1 MSELHEKSED
11 ASRSVDR
18 QIARIAER
26 AIVMLEDQLEWF
38 RERGTPPTWTG

>member
-1 MSELHEKSED
+1 MSELHEMSED

-26 AIVMLEDQLEWF
+26 AIVMLEDQLEWI
-38 RERGTPPTWTG
+38 